1 MSPHPN
7 KFVRD
12 SKNTHMEHTLEKPNQ
27 RLYREVFSVI
37 IQLFHY
43 YSMYYRLFIS
53 LLVISMNI

>member
-12 SKNTHMEHTLEKPNQ
+12 SKNTQMEQTLEKPNQ
-27 RLYREVFSVI
+27 HLYREMFSVI